1 MKRLKL
7 KHGYHDARI
16 REIRYHDNVD
26 VVLDVDLC
34 GCCNPS
40 PGFATLSLL
49 GLRNF
54 AEVQA
59 LLEAARHTNA
69 QRGYIDEIVTIGRA
83 EGRGYLLNLT
93 TAGAVHADARG
104 FHEA

>member
-7 KHGYHDARI
+7 KHGYHDALI
-16 REIRYHDNVD
+16 RAIRYRDNED
-26 VVLDVDLC
+26 VVLDVGRC
-34 GCCNPS
+34 GCSNPS

-59 LLEAARHTNA
+59 ALEAARRANA
-69 QRGYIDEIVTIGRA
+69 ARGYVDEIVGIVRDD
-83 EGRGYLLNLT
+83 GRGYLLDLH
-93 TAGAVHADARG
+93 TAGAVRADARG
-104 FHEA
+104 LYEA